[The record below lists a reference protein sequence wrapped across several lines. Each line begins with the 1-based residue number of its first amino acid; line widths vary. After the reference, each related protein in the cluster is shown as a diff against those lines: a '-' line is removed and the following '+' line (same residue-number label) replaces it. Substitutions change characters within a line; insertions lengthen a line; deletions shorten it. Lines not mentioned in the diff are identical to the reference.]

1 MKDNVANE
9 DVIDLRQYFTIVN
22 RFKWRIATLSIVVT
36 MLASLFVFSIPS
48 VYRATA
54 TLMIEA
60 EPAKALSI
68 EEVYGLDSSRKEFFQ
83 TQFEI
88 LKSKTI
94 AEEVVRRLD
103 LESSPEFD
111 PEQKK
116 GSIQQRVAGWL
127 RSFSPPEAITQE
139 KAQKLKF
146 QQVTR
151 EFMERLT
158 VIPLPD
164 TQLVDI
170 SFESESPELAAQAA
184 NMVAAVYIESQVDAK
199 IEVTQGAASWLNTR
213 LNDLRTKLEDSERAL
228 QEFQEKEGLVDVEGV
243 LGLGAQEL
251 NELTAQLLVAR
262 KELKEASS
270 LRSLVRA
277 RGSDIEGLAT
287 LPEVLNHS
295 VIQDVKRAEVEAS
308 SKVSE
313 LAQRYGP
320 MHPRLIAARD
330 QLAMVDAKLGTEIRR
345 LIAGIESDYETALS
359 NERALVEDLAAKKD
373 EYQQVTRKE
382 ALYSELSR
390 EVEVNTEL
398 YNTFLM
404 RFKETNEIAGFQSPV
419 ARVVDQADA
428 PETPAKPRKK
438 LILFVVLVVTALVSM
453 VLSFILEAMND
464 SIRTPEDV
472 EYKLGQPMVGLLPR
486 VSHDKKKGLGLRIFF
501 DANQYKFSEAVR
513 TLRTSLVLSR
523 LEDTGKVIAITS
535 SLPGEGKST
544 VSENLAFALVQMET
558 VLLIDTDMR
567 QPSLGARF
575 GLSENHP
582 GLSNLIMGT
591 ASLTSCIHR
600 DEKTALDVIPAG
612 AIPRNPQELLAT
624 SRFEGLLKKLS
635 EKYDRIIL
643 DTAPSQ
649 VVSDALVL
657 SRLCDSMLYVVKADS
672 TRQKIVSNGIARLL
686 QVGANLGGVV
696 LNQVDTSSRSSNYG
710 EYYGYYGGR
719 YGYGKTITPADGGYA
734 AAEAMDL
741 TQIPDKS
748 VGFS

>member
-1 MKDNVANE
+1 MNGSAPQE
-9 DVIDLRQYFTIVN
+9 DVINLREYFGVVT
-22 RFKWRIATLSIVVT
+22 RFKWRIAFLSIAVT
-36 MLASLFVFSIPS
+36 MLASLFVFSLPP
-48 VYRATA
+48 VYQATA
-54 TLMIEA
+54 TLMVES

-68 EEVYGLDSSRKEFFQ
+68 DEVYGLDSSRKEFLL
-83 TQFEI
+83 TQFQI
-88 LKSKTI
+88 IKSKSI

-103 LESSPEFD
+103 LRNSPEFD
-111 PEQKK
+111 PD
-116 GSIQQRVAGWL
+116 QREPSLKDRIKSWL
-127 RSFSPPEAITQE
+127 RSFSPPEDISLQRRE
-139 KAQKLKF
+139 ELKF
-146 QQVTR
+146 QRITR
-151 EFMERLT
+151 EFQQRLNVT
-158 VIPLPD
+158 PVPD

-170 SFESESPELAAQAA
+170 SFESASPELAAEAA

-213 LNDLRTKLEDSERAL
+213 LDDLRVKLESSEKAL
-228 QEFQEKEGLVDVEGV
+228 QEFQEQEGLVDVKGV

-251 NELTAQLLVAR
+251 NELTAQLLLAR

-277 RGSDIEGLAT
+277 RGANIEALAT

-308 SKVSE
+308 SKLSE

-320 MHPRLIAARD
+320 MHPKLIAARD
-330 QLAMVDAKLGTEIRR
+330 QLAVVQAKLRTEVRQ
-345 LIAGIESDYETALS
+345 LVAGIESDYETAVA
-359 NERALVEDLAAKKD
+359 NERALVEELAEKKD

-382 ALYSELSR
+382 ALYAELSR
-390 EVEVNTEL
+390 EVEVNTQL

-404 RFKETNEIAGFQSPV
+404 RFKETDQIAGFQAPA
-419 ARVVDQADA
+419 ARLVDQADA
-428 PETPAKPRKK
+428 PQAPAKPRKK
-438 LILFVVLVVTALVSM
+438 LILLFVFVVTALVS
-453 VLSFILEAMND
+453 VALTFILEAMND

-501 DANQYKFSEAVR
+501 DANHYKFSEAVR

-523 LEDTGKVIAITS
+523 LEDTGRVIAITS

-544 VSENLAFALVQMET
+544 VSENLAFALAQMEK

-575 GLSENHP
+575 GLPENHP
-582 GLSNLIMGT
+582 GLSNLILGT
-591 ASLTSCIHR
+591 ASLTNCIHQ

-643 DTAPSQ
+643 DTAPAQ

-657 SRLCDSMLYVVKADS
+657 SRLSDSMLYVVKADS

-719 YGYGKTITPADGGYA
+719 YGYGQTIYPAEGSYA
-734 AAEAMDL
+734 AAEAVDL
-741 TQIPDKS
+741 RQVPDKS